1 MILLQKSIMERFNTL
16 IDSEKPLLIGFS
28 AQWCGPCKITI
39 PILKK
44 LEKRLEDKITII
56 ELDIDFP
63 PNRNIIHRYRIIG
76 SYISSVSERLGK
88 MEIFRHSDRKGTGNR
103 YFLTYRLLIRLFHPL
118 FFLFKKIGPRF
129 RPIYQSSDIFPM
141 GYKQCYRNDKSEDNQ
156 RTGFMKNKN
165 QI

>member
-63 PNRNIIHRYRIIG
+63 PNRNIIHRYRI
-76 SYISSVSERLGK
+76 SSVPTFLLFQKGSAKWRFSGIATEKEL
-88 MEIFRHSDRKGTGNR
+88 ETAIFLHTG
-103 YFLTYRLLIRLFHPL
+103 Y
-118 FFLFKKIGPRF
+118 
-129 RPIYQSSDIFPM
+129 
-141 GYKQCYRNDKSEDNQ
+141 
-156 RTGFMKNKN
+156 
-165 QI
+165 